1 MEFDWLD
8 VTFDLKGIS
17 PREIEESFEDPFA
30 LRILPDEKLA
40 GDDARYFC
48 LGKSI
53 GGRDILSVFWTNGK
67 NYRVVLARDMSEKE
81 AGFYLR
87 KNTELHG

>member
-8 VTFDLKGIS
+8 VNFDLKGIT
-17 PREIEESFEDPFA
+17 PREIEEAFEDPFA
-30 LRILPDEKLA
+30 LRIMPDVEIA

-53 GGRDILSVFWTNGK
+53 SDRSILSVFWTNGK
-67 NYRVVLARDMSEKE
+67 NYRVIFARDMTE
-81 AGFYLR
+81 AENSFYRR
-87 KNTELHG
+87 KVAELHG